1 MKKMKSVRAAVTM
14 TIATLLTTCL
24 IGGSLGRYTT
34 ITSSADN
41 SHIAY
46 WGFSSA
52 NSISLEDLFSDEYEN
67 VKSQDGTDVI
77 APGTSGQS
85 TFAFIFD
92 RNGSITA
99 PEVAYTF
106 AVSVEASCDDEIK
119 NNSNIQFKL
128 DNGAYGTWDQLVAS
142 LKALSGSSSGTKV
155 YAAGELP
162 AAFSNASTTHTISW
176 QWLFTDTAN
185 PAVQDAKDTAMGNAT
200 SPIGCSLA
208 ITISAVQIE

>member
-1 MKKMKSVRAAVTM
+1 MKKMKSMRAAVTM

-34 ITSSADN
+34 AASSADN
-41 SHIAY
+41 ARVAY

-67 VKSQDGTDVI
+67 VKSKDGTDVI

-85 TFAFIFD
+85 AFAFIFE

-106 AVSVEASCDDEIK
+106 TVSVDASCDDAIK
-119 NNSNIQFKL
+119 NNSNIRFKL
-128 DNGAYGTWDQLVAS
+128 DNGAYGTWDQLIAS
-142 LKALSGSSSGTKV
+142 IRALSGNSSGTKV

-162 AAFSNASTTHTISW
+162 AAFSNASAAHTISW
-176 QWLFTDTAN
+176 QWLFTDTAD
-185 PAVQDAKDTAMGNAT
+185 PAVQDAKDTAMGNAA
-200 SPIGCSLA
+200 SPIECALA
-208 ITISAVQIE
+208 ITVSAVQVD